1 MEFNIPLISADSL
14 PITLEDGDRLFI
26 VGANGS
32 GKSALIQHLVTSQ
45 PKDKTRRIA
54 AHRQTWLHSGSID
67 ITPRG
72 RKDFAQNSRSWE
84 AQDNARWMERDG
96 QTRQLA
102 VLFDLIA
109 ADNTQARSTRSEL
122 RQVDPK
128 NQKDVSI
135 VVEKAQKEVP
145 LFERL
150 NALLAL
156 GTLTV
161 SIENSNDEEI
171 LARHGANG
179 ARFSIAQMS
188 DGERNAALIA
198 AEVLTVEPGTVM
210 LIDEPERH
218 LHRSIIEPF
227 FSALFER
234 RKDCAFVVSTHEVAL
249 PVANPEARILI
260 IRSCDWNGDK
270 ADKWDAELLEANMPL
285 PEDLKRAILG
295 ARRKILFVEGT
306 VDSLDQ
312 PLYSALFPDI
322 LVEPKGSCGEVKE
335 AVIGLRKS
343 YDLHHAD
350 VFGLID
356 RDDRDEEDDIK
367 KLSQDGV
374 FALDVYSVEGLYCCS
389 DVIEAVAREQAKELE
404 YNADEMIKEIQQKV
418 LSVLSENGFA
428 ELMAARRC
436 ERRVRNSILSKI
448 SWQQIKNNPTINIT
462 QDAAPVYEEELNCF
476 KGLLA
481 EKNLDGLFA
490 RYPLHKSRILDTI
503 GEALKFLDGRIYARK
518 VVTKIQKD
526 SDLAQKLKDRIRP
539 LAEALDAEV
548 METSVP

>member
-462 QDAAPVYEEELNCF
+462 QEQCCPSL
-476 KGLLA
+476 
-481 EKNLDGLFA
+481 
-490 RYPLHKSRILDTI
+490 
-503 GEALKFLDGRIYARK
+503 
-518 VVTKIQKD
+518 
-526 SDLAQKLKDRIRP
+526 
-539 LAEALDAEV
+539 
-548 METSVP
+548 